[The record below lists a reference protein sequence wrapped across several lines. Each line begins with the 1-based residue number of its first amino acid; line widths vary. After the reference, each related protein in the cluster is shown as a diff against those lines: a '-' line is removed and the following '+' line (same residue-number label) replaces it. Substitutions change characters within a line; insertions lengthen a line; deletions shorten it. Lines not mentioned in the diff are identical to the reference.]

1 MINQILGVGPYK
13 GYEIGFWGSNS
24 NQNKLV
30 TKPLSSEN
38 ESLKIFLNLQLIW
51 VLSKIKMIKTTFLM
65 QEKFKIKQ
73 FLKHLK

>member
-38 ESLKIFLNLQLIW
+38 EAEIYE
-51 VLSKIKMIKTTFLM
+51 V
-65 QEKFKIKQ
+65 
-73 FLKHLK
+73 

>member
-38 ESLKIFLNLQLIW
+38 EAEIIW
-51 VLSKIKMIKTTFLM
+51 VLSKIKIFKTTFLM